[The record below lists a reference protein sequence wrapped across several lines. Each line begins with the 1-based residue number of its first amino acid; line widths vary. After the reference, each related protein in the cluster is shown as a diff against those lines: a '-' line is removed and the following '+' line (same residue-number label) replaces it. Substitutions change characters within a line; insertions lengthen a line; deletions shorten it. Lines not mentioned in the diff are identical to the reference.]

1 MKRSNEY
8 LGKKRQQNNYEGKTI
23 LIRNMEASLLY
34 MMGVEKYPEFKEN
47 IENYVEL
54 CNQKNTA
61 KKELKEIKDDAK
73 KEKHITQDI
82 KDKIS
87 SKSNELTTIETKIKE
102 YSCNSNIFKLD
113 KNRNF
118 ELKGK
123 DNRYYYRGNL
133 PDSLMRRKL
142 ASILEKKDEFSMGN
156 TCGFCDV
163 IINISFSKDY
173 MFQDS
178 VSKNGTFFR
187 KVINRNKLRDIFY
200 RDGVWIN
207 GVHYVQFE
215 RSSSKART
223 GDCLFIDE
231 KYLPEMLLWVR
242 MGLNFKKE
250 IIGKNGKPYK
260 KPKYIKVDITGS
272 RSYESLT
279 SSSIICTVNI
289 DPYSILLI
297 DDVSSFYTMESNVI
311 ESEEFTYIMPD
322 NHGESKEKTESRLII
337 SPKDYT
343 QTTDL
348 WDGQSLID
356 ESVFRT
362 SYKTYNKNGRPII
375 HTLEN
380 KGFILLRNHFL
391 KSAGFN
397 TKLQKWY
404 QSEETKKHLIYQDGL
419 YYAKDRFGNLMETS
433 TIKMVTTK
441 NSIKIFKE
449 PFMSCILYDKL
460 RLSEDEVSKKSKLE
474 RETLVWDWYRAEVKR
489 LQGTEMGVC
498 KYEKT
503 SKFVEGLYQQLAYQM
518 LNSLNFTKDELKQ
531 LSMEQINE
539 IMLSKNHVAFFKN
552 MLDTRKN
559 SSAKQSMILAL
570 LDVNDKVQYTQ
581 IYKDYK
587 DEQLKRLRERIEHG
601 KIFTENSDYCV
612 LFGNPYEMLLASAGM
627 LEVDENGQAL
637 NSIMD
642 NPEHD
647 RKKQFE
653 CYSPKFRTFDENGN
667 DIEKELFGFRSPHIC
682 EANAALFV
690 NTYHPEYEWF
700 NMTDNIIA
708 VSFFGYGAFLSPK
721 LNGADVD
728 SDTCLVGDNE
738 IVLRKV
744 REAQRQLLP
753 INGISPKAK
762 MLPFTDAN
770 LSDTDSRLANDYIG
784 RICNLAQNLQSYY
797 WHIYNSGSQ
806 EQKDKYLQ
814 QIYDDICLLEVLSN
828 IAIDSAK
835 REYPVNIEKEIRNI
849 NSRPYLSEKGAII
862 EGDSIIFEE
871 TIGNRTKKYM
881 KKPRFMRR
889 NRKSV
894 LKKYN
899 KEVCEI
905 YNKIPKEDRGN
916 EEKVKEFFMQQED
929 GERFYNDKKR
939 VDDLRDREK
948 KLVEKMY
955 LPFDTPMDMVRQV
968 LDENIKKGKSTPT
981 IPITMILND
990 IPSGQKAD
998 FHRVKNIINSTV
1010 EYGKELCSIEA
1021 RYRKNEIIGE
1031 QMYKEKMAVEQKA
1044 IEEYSKIAI
1053 TQNDVITLIRK
1064 VYDIRDRYDTNG
1076 KLVEKNGIDKRDKS
1090 LLESKMGSRML
1101 QWIYKAHENVF
1112 LSAIQSSVGKISTV
1126 KEVTDMEMLPDKEI
1140 FVLYGKSYIINV
1152 A

>member
-1 MKRSNEY
+1 MS
-8 LGKKRQQNNYEGKTI
+8 KKRTNDFEGKTI

-34 MMGVEKYPEFKEN
+34 MVGVEKDSEFKEK
-47 IENYVEL
+47 IENYVKL
-54 CNQKNTA
+54 CSQKNRA
-61 KKELKEIKDDAK
+61 KKELKEIKDNAK
-73 KEKHITQDI
+73 KGKCITQDI
-82 KDKIS
+82 KDEIS
-87 SKSNELTTIETKIKE
+87 SKSIELATIETKIKE
-102 YSCNSNIFKLD
+102 YTFNSDIFRLD

-123 DNRYYYRGNL
+123 DNRYYYKGNL

-142 ASILEKKDEFSMGN
+142 TSILFEKDKFSMGN

-173 MFQDS
+173 MFKDS

-187 KVINRNKLRDIFY
+187 KVINKNKLRDIFY

-231 KYLPEMLLWVR
+231 KYLEDMLSWVR

-250 IIGKNGKPYK
+250 ITRKNGEPYK
-260 KPKYIKVDITGS
+260 KPKYIGVDITGS

-279 SSSIICTVNI
+279 SSNIICTVDI

-297 DDVSSFYTMESNVI
+297 DDVSSSYTMKSNVV
-311 ESEEFTYIMPD
+311 ESEEHTYIVPD
-322 NHGESKEKTESRLII
+322 NHGENKEKIETRLVI

-348 WDGQSLID
+348 WDGQSLVD
-356 ESVFRT
+356 ESVFRA
-362 SYKTYNKNGRPII
+362 SYKAYNKNGKPVI
-375 HTLEN
+375 HSLEN

-397 TKLQKWY
+397 TKLQRWY
-404 QSEETKKHLIYQDGL
+404 QSEEVKKHLIYQDSL
-419 YYAKDRFGNLMETS
+419 YYAQDRFGNLMETS

-460 RLSEDEVSKKSKLE
+460 GLSEDEVNGKSKLE
-474 RETLVWDWYRAEVKR
+474 RESLVWDWYRAEVRK
-489 LQGTEMGVC
+489 LQGTKMGVC
-498 KYEKT
+498 KYEKM

-518 LNSLNFTKDELKQ
+518 LNSLNFTKEELKQ
-531 LSMEQINE
+531 LSMEQIKE

-559 SSAKQSMILAL
+559 SSAKQSMMLAL
-570 LDVNDKVQYTQ
+570 LAVNDKVEYTQ

-587 DEQLKRLRERIEHG
+587 DEQLKRLRKRIENG

-612 LFGNPYEMLLASAGM
+612 LFGNPYEMLLASARM
-627 LEVDENGQAL
+627 LEVDENGQAVS
-637 NSIMD
+637 SIMH
-642 NPEHD
+642 NPDHD
-647 RKKQFE
+647 RKNQFE
-653 CYSPKFRTFDENGN
+653 CYSPKFRTFDKNGN
-667 DIEKELFGFRSPHIC
+667 DIERELFGFRSPHIC
-682 EANAALFV
+682 ESNAALFV

-762 MLPFTDAN
+762 ILPFTDGN

-797 WHIYNSGSQ
+797 WHIYNSGTQ
-806 EQKDKYLQ
+806 EQKDKYLN

-849 NSRPYLSEKGAII
+849 NSRPYLSEESAII

-871 TIGNRTKKYM
+871 IVGSKTKKYM
-881 KKPRFMRR
+881 KKPKFMRR

-894 LKKYN
+894 VKKYS
-899 KEVCEI
+899 KEVYEI
-905 YNKIPKEDRGN
+905 YSKIPKEDKGD
-916 EEKVKEFFMQQED
+916 EEKVKAFFMQFVD

-939 VDDLRDREK
+939 VDDLREREK

-981 IPITMILND
+981 IPITMILKN

-998 FHRVKNIINSTV
+998 FYRVKNIINSSI
-1010 EYGKELCSIEA
+1010 EYGKELCNIEA
-1021 RYRKNEIIGE
+1021 RYRKKEIIGE
-1031 QMYKEKMAVEQKA
+1031 QMYKEKTSVEQKA

-1076 KLVEKNGIDKRDKS
+1076 KLVKKNGLDKRDMS

-1101 QWIYKAHENVF
+1101 QWVYKAHEDIF
-1112 LSAIQSSVGKISTV
+1112 LSAIQNSVGNISTV
-1126 KEVTDMEMLPDKEI
+1126 KEITDDIEIPLDKEI